1 MAAVGDNTSS
11 VAEKFKHLSIEN
23 KTGFGAA
30 ENDQINILSNNSLPL
45 QEVYKLALN
54 FYKEKEGKAVHLSYE
69 DKLQLVAF
77 SQQVSHGPLSEAVSK
92 LPPLGALDVVGRD
105 RRLAWQKL
113 GNLDAD
119 QARRGFVELLYRR
132 CPLFNAY
139 TEAHRCEKEEQERLI
154 EEERKRRLLEEEE
167 RKKLEAEEKL
177 KREQLE
183 KEELIKQQIKQAL
196 NQQTYEQFRNYA
208 EQQFPGDPEKQGTL
222 IKQLQEQHY
231 IQYMQQLQAVHRDE
245 EIILKGTDNEVNANE
260 EKTQTTEQS
269 SDDLNNGSPP
279 ALSSLSETLVPANM
293 WTRSDIQAF
302 KQAVSQAE
310 GDGVVRVGHG
320 ETVTVR
326 VPTHK
331 DGSRI
336 FWEFATDHYDIG

>member
-1 MAAVGDNTSS
+1 MDCTTKMAAVGDNTSS

-183 KEELIKQQIKQAL
+183 KEELIKQQIKQVAVL
-196 NQQTYEQFRNYA
+196 PSHF
-208 EQQFPGDPEKQGTL
+208 FPQMESYGNTL
-222 IKQLQEQHY
+222 
-231 IQYMQQLQAVHRDE
+231 LQADEMTMYLKPTVISSTPEVKRLNYKTRDCFRE
-245 EIILKGTDNEVNANE
+245 REV
-260 EKTQTTEQS
+260 
-269 SDDLNNGSPP
+269 
-279 ALSSLSETLVPANM
+279 
-293 WTRSDIQAF
+293 
-302 KQAVSQAE
+302 
-310 GDGVVRVGHG
+310 
-320 ETVTVR
+320 
-326 VPTHK
+326 
-331 DGSRI
+331 
-336 FWEFATDHYDIG
+336 